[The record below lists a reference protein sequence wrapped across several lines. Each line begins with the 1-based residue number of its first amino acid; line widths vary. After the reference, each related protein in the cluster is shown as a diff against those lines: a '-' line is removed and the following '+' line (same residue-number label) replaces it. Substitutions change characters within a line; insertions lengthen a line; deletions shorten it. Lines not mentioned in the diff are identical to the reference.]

1 MNRMTTHVPVDQLNS
16 QWQVIDASGQKL
28 GRLATNV
35 ATLLMG
41 KHKAQYSRHLLV
53 GDHVIVVN
61 AAKIEVSGKASAMRN
76 YYRHSGYVGHLRTTP
91 MSEVLAKRPDRV
103 IERAVKGMLPGN
115 RLGKKML
122 RRLRIYIGPEH
133 MHDAQV
139 NASPPRPRRT
149 LRKIAALPV
158 PTPEARAVVPTEEAP
173 APKPVAK
180 SAPRKKAA
188 APRATVRKPRASKAD
203 AGSGE

>member
-61 AAKIEVSGKASAMRN
+61 ANKIEVSGKASAMRN
-76 YYRHSGYVGHLRTTP
+76 YYRHSGYVGHLKTTP
-91 MSEVLAKRPDRV
+91 MSQVLAKRPDRV

-115 RLGKKML
+115 RLGKRML
-122 RRLRIYIGPEH
+122 RRLRIYLGPEH
-133 MHDAQV
+133 IHYAQI
-139 NASPPRPRRT
+139 NASPPRPRRKM
-149 LRKIAALPV
+149 R
-158 PTPEARAVVPTEEAP
+158 
-173 APKPVAK
+173 
-180 SAPRKKAA
+180 
-188 APRATVRKPRASKAD
+188 
-203 AGSGE
+203 